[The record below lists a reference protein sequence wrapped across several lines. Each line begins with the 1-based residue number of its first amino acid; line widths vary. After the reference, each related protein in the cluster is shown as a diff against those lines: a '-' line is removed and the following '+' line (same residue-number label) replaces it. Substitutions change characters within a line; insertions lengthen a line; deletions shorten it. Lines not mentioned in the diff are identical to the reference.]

1 MAKQAIVKRIRKNF
15 GKIDSV
21 IKMPNMLQL
30 QLSSYQEFVGVG
42 SGSTDISGSRLA
54 SVFGSVF
61 PIRDYSGSAEL
72 HFEGLE
78 YMAPRYDLEECLRR
92 DITFALP
99 VKVKLRL
106 KTFEQDGSKG
116 KKRKLKEVRD
126 QTVYMGEVPLMTDH
140 GSFVINGTERAIVS
154 QMHRSPGV
162 FF

>member
-1 MAKQAIVKRIRKNF
+1 MGKQAIVKRIRKNF

-21 IKMPNMLQL
+21 IQMPNMLQL
-30 QLSSYQEFVGVG
+30 QLSSYREFVGVG
-42 SGSTDISGSRLA
+42 LGSTDIENSRLA
-54 SVFGSVF
+54 TVFGSVF

-78 YMAPRYDLEECLRR
+78 YMSPRYDLEECIRR
-92 DITFALP
+92 DLTYALP

-126 QTVYMGEVPLMTDH
+126 QTVYMGEIPLMTDH
-140 GSFVINGTERAIVS
+140 GSFVINGTERAIV
-154 QMHRSPGV
+154 
-162 FF
+162 